1 MEQLED
7 TGPFEKMLCRRHW
20 NGGEIDRGRSEQ
32 GEVHRSEDRLC
43 STGAAVGVF
52 WEEGVG
58 WTGNLGFIE
67 ANYCLWNGLAMR
79 SRYIALG
86 TMSSHL

>member
-1 MEQLED
+1 MMEQLED

-52 WEEGVG
+52 WEGEEPG
-58 WTGNLGFIE
+58 
-67 ANYCLWNGLAMR
+67 
-79 SRYIALG
+79 
-86 TMSSHL
+86 